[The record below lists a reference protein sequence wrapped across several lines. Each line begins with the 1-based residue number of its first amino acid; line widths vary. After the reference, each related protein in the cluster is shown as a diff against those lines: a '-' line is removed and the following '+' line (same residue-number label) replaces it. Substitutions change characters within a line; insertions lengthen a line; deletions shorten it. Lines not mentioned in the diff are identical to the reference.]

1 MRKEILKRY
10 FERTGSATE
19 TQAVEDWLLD
29 PKNKVAFEKFLED
42 EWDEHAKS
50 TGTLVV
56 KMGKPATRPIWKFTS
71 AAAAILV
78 FVSFGIY
85 YMTSDNQHES
95 AVHDNQTAAQV
106 TTSAK
111 LPSSTN
117 TPIVTDTVNNFQ
129 PKTVHH
135 EKEIT
140 HTLSQRLISK
150 VDSTNQETKQASVP
164 AMALTKAKINEDA
177 IARLI
182 QKIDSNQMVFDVNVS
197 DAAFQQLAYI
207 FRREYGIVLELCND
221 ANADKTYT
229 ARFKKISI
237 HDLLDDM
244 SEKMAF
250 TYSFQDNKVKIC
262 FN

>member
-1 MRKEILKRY
+1 VREEILKRY
-10 FERTGSATE
+10 FERTSSATE

-29 PKNKVAFEKFLED
+29 PKNKVAFEKFLAD
-42 EWDEHAKS
+42 EWDEHTKS
-50 TGTLVV
+50 KDTLVV
-56 KMGKPATRPIWKFTS
+56 KMGKSATKPVWKFS
-71 AAAAILV
+71 SVAAAILV
-78 FVSFGIY
+78 LVSFGIY
-85 YMTSDNQHES
+85 YVTLDERREPALHI
-95 AVHDNQTAAQV
+95 NQTV
-106 TTSAK
+106 THATISAK
-111 LPSSTN
+111 LPLQQN
-117 TPIVTDTVNNFQ
+117 APIVTDTVNNFQ

-140 HTLSQRLISK
+140 PTLPQPLISK
-150 VDSTNQETKQASVP
+150 VDSTNQETKQATVP
-164 AMALTKAKINEDA
+164 TMILTKAKINEDA

-207 FRREYGIVLELCND
+207 FRKEYGIVLELCND